1 MVKEIEDNIDDL
13 IKEKDE
19 YFRSDG
25 QQVSKQTRIP
35 DAQNV
40 Y

>member
-1 MVKEIEDNIDDL
+1 MVKEIEDNMDDL

-25 QQVSKQTRIP
+25 QLVSK
-35 DAQNV
+35 
-40 Y
+40 